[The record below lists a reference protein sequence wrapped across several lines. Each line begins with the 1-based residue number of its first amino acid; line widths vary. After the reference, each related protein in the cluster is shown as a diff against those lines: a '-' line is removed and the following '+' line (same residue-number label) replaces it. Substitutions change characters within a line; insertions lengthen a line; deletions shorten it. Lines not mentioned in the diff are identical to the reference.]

1 MANSRLRHPTPDPQA
16 LQTQATEGP
25 CDKPRPGMWDSAEA
39 KAKYEA
45 WKRLGMMS
53 DAEAMHLY
61 VQAIEVFDANWLD
74 WVAANQQPGVRS
86 GVGGEA
92 PSSSGGKRN
101 GSAAEAPPLVT
112 TVLREMR
119 ALRAVLRDIP
129 PAQLAAVR
137 DECTALARALEACA
151 DGVRA

>member
-1 MANSRLRHPTPDPQA
+1 
-16 LQTQATEGP
+16 
-25 CDKPRPGMWDSAEA
+25 MWDSAEA